1 MGIVFLIIIIVIAII
16 AITSNR
22 KVKTRLPTPAAS
34 TRPPSQTNA
43 TRPPAPRPTQPT
55 LSRPSYRP
63 PTTTPVAHDAVSLAA
78 AGDAAWVPA
87 GQSVTIGEFTING
100 GLLYVGGGLT
110 GASTRSAD
118 PALVDPRLPVDARR
132 PDYAGAFM
140 GYWPSYSEIKPAC
153 RGGYLHWLS
162 DGRHDPDAYIGY
174 VFLYFYGLE
183 RRLLVDAQHST
194 AAQAEYPELIAEVQ
208 RLLGIYAQNHS
219 FRSYAERL
227 LAVATP
233 QGDTPRYSSPPPQ
246 AQRSWELPFDL
257 RLGLGQ
263 LVADGKA
270 IPAEWALA
278 WLRLHPETRLRT
290 PATRCP
296 AEFAEVFAQ
305 LYQKT
310 YGEGM
315 VVKPNRTMLG
325 GSYVPASAG
334 FAGQI
339 ARITSSVP
347 DVTTLSAPVAK
358 LRELGEQ
365 ACTDLDAY
373 SRYLGRHPSA
383 AGSAP
388 ALALLPSGIA
398 RPADAAARA
407 LLSWAQDSLSDSD
420 HVDVGGAELIAR
432 WPNAED
438 GRLPKP
444 EAVLLAQLLEREG
457 LGVEPDVRFGGA
469 TPTAA
474 TRVVL
479 FRRAAHPVST
489 PSAGYSAAA
498 AITQLAAVVA
508 LADGAAADVETN
520 AVTAHLTSAFDLVED
535 EQYRLRALLAHVLA
549 HPLTPAALR
558 KRAAALTDQQR
569 RDAGQL
575 LIAVAVADGVVTP
588 DEIDALTRLF
598 TALGLDPT
606 SVYRDVHALATTGD
620 ELTPMRTAGEPAG
633 TFALPPKPGADA
645 PERRAV
651 ALDPKL
657 VAARLADSARAATY
671 LAEIFTDDDPA
682 PAAPPVPA
690 QPVKKGISVAGL
702 DASHT
707 ALLHRL
713 AERPEWVRA
722 EFESLTAELGLL
734 PDGALDM
741 LNEAA
746 VDAAGEPVCEGSDP
760 IEINN
765 YAVEEMLR

>member
-1 MGIVFLIIIIVIAII
+1 MGVVLLIIIVIAIV

-22 KVKTRLPTPAAS
+22 KGKRHS
-34 TRPPSQTNA
+34 
-43 TRPPAPRPTQPT
+43 APRPTSSTRPRTRSSVTRPT
-55 LSRPSYRP
+55 TPRPPTPPYRP
-63 PTTTPVAHDAVSLAA
+63 PVTTPVAHDATSLAA
-78 AGDAAWVPA
+78 AGDATWVPP
-87 GQSVTIGEFTING
+87 GQSVNIDGFTING
-100 GLLYVGGGLT
+100 GLLYVGNGLT

-118 PALVDPRLPVDARR
+118 PALIDPRLPIDARR
-132 PDYAGAFM
+132 PDYAGSFM
-140 GYWPSYSEIKPAC
+140 GYWPSYSDIKPAC
-153 RGGYLHWLS
+153 RAAYLHWLA
-162 DGRHDPDAYIGY
+162 DGRYAPDAYIGY

-183 RRLLVDAQHST
+183 RRLLVDTQHST
-194 AAQAEYPELIAEVQ
+194 AAQAEYPSLIAEVQ
-208 RLLGIYAQNHS
+208 RLLGIYAYNHS
-219 FRSYAERL
+219 FRGYAERL
-227 LAVATP
+227 LAVAMP
-233 QGDTPRYSSPPPQ
+233 HGDTPRYSSPPPQ
-246 AQRSWELPFDL
+246 VQRSWELPFDL

-263 LVADGKA
+263 LIADGKP
-270 IPAEWALA
+270 IPVEWALA

-296 AEFAEVFAQ
+296 EEFAQVFSQ

-310 YGEGM
+310 FGDGM

-325 GSYVPASAG
+325 GGYVPASSG

-339 ARITSSVP
+339 ASITSNVP
-347 DVTTLSAPVAK
+347 DVATLSAPVAK

-365 ACTDLDAY
+365 TCADLDAY
-373 SRYLGRHPSA
+373 SRYLGRHPNA

-388 ALALLPSGIA
+388 ALALLPTGIA
-398 RPADAAARA
+398 RPADAAAQA
-407 LLSWAQDSLSDSD
+407 LLSWARDSLGDSG

-432 WPNAED
+432 WPNAEE

-457 LGVEPDVRFGGA
+457 LGLEPDVRFGG
-469 TPTAA
+469 TSPTAA

-479 FRRAAHPVST
+479 FRRAAQPVST
-489 PSAGYSAAA
+489 PSAGYAAAA

-508 LADGAAADVETN
+508 LADGAAAEVETN

-535 EQYRLRALLAHVLA
+535 EQCRLRALLANVLT

-558 KRAAALTDQQR
+558 KRAAALSEQQR

-598 TALGLDPT
+598 TALGLDPAG
-606 SVYRDVHALATTGD
+606 VYRDVHALATNGD
-620 ELTPMRTAGEPAG
+620 ELAPMRTAGERAE
-633 TFALPPKPGADA
+633 TFALPPKPGTDA
-645 PERRAV
+645 RNRSAV
-651 ALDPKL
+651 TLDPAL

-682 PAAPPVPA
+682 PTASARPV
-690 QPVKKGISVAGL
+690 QPVARSARVAGL
-702 DASHT
+702 DAAHT
-707 ALLHRL
+707 TLLQRL
-713 AERPEWVRA
+713 AERPEWLRA

-734 PDGALDM
+734 PDGALDT
-741 LNEAA
+741 LNEVA

-760 IEINN
+760 IEIND